1 MPSDPYTGQPPPPPP
16 QPAPSHVSAPDHVHT
31 PPRGPQPHPSA
42 SYSAHHMP
50 SSQYGSGRS
59 HRHRQAEQQ
68 YPPEPAS
75 TYHTPSPRPDSSH
88 ASLDRDRHSVYADD
102 SFEHHGHTPDWR
114 YTVSPV
120 EANFRQEPTDD
131 RPPPPPVH
139 RSTPCAVLSEAM
151 YSPGRDLSHQSQTP
165 PTMRKDVLRSEAHRQ
180 SAPVDTYPGRP
191 VYRAHESVPTL
202 SSGHELYH
210 GAAQQFA
217 APRHHSY
224 DAAYETHHRSMQ
236 PTVEDVPDSPGAA
249 VDDFRRTSSH
259 APSYDEAQHRQ
270 SISPA
275 PLNLSGRNSAT
286 DMHQQHGVPRQDPSP
301 DYIQAELFLPANDHA
316 TINASQSSYDSYS
329 PNSYAP
335 YRGPSEL
342 GNSLVVSRGPESSN
356 RYEMPSVPAPLIP
369 GIDPALSMEISHR
382 LKEDRR
388 HDRRHTQS
396 VPQNPSMSSVRGRQM
411 IEPPP
416 SYNVPPPDTSQPF
429 SPPQHDYDTYE
440 RSAVVYRTGHSPHP
454 VIRDTSPGISPSGH
468 PTIRRKS
475 VSPAPPVSD
484 GRRLSGVPFG
494 PDSYDALNPSVVAPL
509 PKDQARQEKEY
520 DEVGGKII
528 THDGKEIDPSDHLP
542 MDTWAPEPE
551 PKKPSG
557 SASSRPSLSGPQ
569 PIPSSSGRKPL
580 RIRETRPSSIA
591 LPPAS
596 YITPD
601 VTSNQLPPPTTG
613 RNRLQKKANRSS
625 ATPVLMSGARSPGP
639 PLAPLAQPQ
648 DRDSFAP
655 RSLGRASTLDYE
667 NYTPPMYDTPNAFL
681 HGGRDH
687 SASAPPIPAKV
698 PLNTG
703 GAMVPLSRP
712 EYGGDMNLMEEMSRI
727 DIGTGRARRH
737 AQRSTIGGY

>member
-1 MPSDPYTGQPPPPPP
+1 
-16 QPAPSHVSAPDHVHT
+16 
-31 PPRGPQPHPSA
+31 
-42 SYSAHHMP
+42 
-50 SSQYGSGRS
+50 
-59 HRHRQAEQQ
+59 
-68 YPPEPAS
+68 
-75 TYHTPSPRPDSSH
+75 
-88 ASLDRDRHSVYADD
+88 
-102 SFEHHGHTPDWR
+102 
-114 YTVSPV
+114 
-120 EANFRQEPTDD
+120 
-131 RPPPPPVH
+131 
-139 RSTPCAVLSEAM
+139 M

-165 PTMRKDVLRSEAHRQ
+165 PAMRKDVLRSEAHRQ
-180 SAPVDTYPGRP
+180 SALVDTYPGRP

-316 TINASQSSYDSYS
+316 TTNASQSSYDSYS

-335 YRGPSEL
+335 YRGPSEM

-369 GIDPALSMEISHR
+369 GVDPALSMEISHR
-382 LKEDRR
+382 LNEDRR

-396 VPQNPSMSSVRGRQM
+396 VPQNQSMSSVRGRQM

-416 SYNVPPPDTSQPF
+416 SYSVPPPDTSQPF
-429 SPPQHDYDTYE
+429 SPPQHDYDNYE

-580 RIRETRPSSIA
+580 RIRETRPSSMA

-596 YITPD
+596 YISPD

-703 GAMVPLSRP
+703 GAMVPLGRP